1 MDMTFT
7 ATPMVA
13 EALVTNAV
21 VRIMV
26 LAVRKVAS
34 LVKRATTLARLSIGG
49 VSLNAIAPDH
59 ILEGG
64 TA

>member
-1 MDMTFT
+1 MDATFS

-13 EALVTNAV
+13 EAAVIAPVVKAIMTVVYKVT
-21 VRIMV
+21 
-26 LAVRKVAS
+26 S
-34 LVKRATTLARLSIGG
+34 LVKRVAVLARLSIGG
-49 VSLNAIAPDH
+49 VSLSAIAPDY